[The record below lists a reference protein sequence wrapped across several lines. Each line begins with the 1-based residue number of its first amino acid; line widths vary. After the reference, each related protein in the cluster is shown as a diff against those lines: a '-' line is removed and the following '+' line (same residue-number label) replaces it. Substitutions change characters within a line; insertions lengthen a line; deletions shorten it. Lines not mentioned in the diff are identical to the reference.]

1 MILDINIICVKQQ
14 IIDHP
19 SIQCVE
25 STTEPVP
32 KNSLIHFGWILF
44 YLEQWQATYSQIIDM
59 LAMQHTLKTL
69 PIACCY
75 V

>member
-59 LAMQHTLKTL
+59 LSCNTRSKLCPLLH
-69 PIACCY
+69 CY